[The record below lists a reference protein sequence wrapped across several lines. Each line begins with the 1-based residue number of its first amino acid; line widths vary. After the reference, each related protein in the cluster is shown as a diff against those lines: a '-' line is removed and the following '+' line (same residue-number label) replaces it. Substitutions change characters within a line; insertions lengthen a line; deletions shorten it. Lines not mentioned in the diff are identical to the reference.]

1 MKLFIVNLFF
11 FFSLMPFISPY
22 PLATDVQPVSV
33 LLGSLLIVWRFFER
47 RIFLDYFSICFII
60 ISFFSLFYSG
70 VDSENSFEPRY
81 RFGLIFAF
89 VTFLTTLYYFKFFS
103 PFVLKAA
110 IYLNFFG
117 IIWHFFSPGTF
128 EPFAENFIR
137 TIKGSAGGRGVTGFG
152 AEPSFNSITALVQLV
167 ISYYFWKSN
176 KISISNF
183 LTLFVL
189 CLLIILLTSSGTG
202 YLLTFFVFSVYFLS
216 QLSFKRIILLSILLP
231 IFFISFFNSSYSESR
246 GGQILKLVF
255 TNPSIILLDGSVSE
269 RLLAIEIGYRSLQLN
284 PIGKGGGSYEK
295 TANQVNDQF
304 NLVNKYEKLGICC
317 GRADGYLK
325 NTVSSFAR
333 YSIEL
338 GILFSLFLTYL
349 IYHCSHLKIY
359 SFISVSLAL
368 IMILV
373 SFSIIFPPIYLLLIS
388 SLYQKNMNYEEST

>member
-1 MKLFIVNLFF
+1 
-11 FFSLMPFISPY
+11 MPFISPY

-47 RIFLDYFSICFII
+47 RVFLDYFSICFII
-60 ISFFSLFYSG
+60 ISLFSLLYNG
-70 VDSENSFEPRY
+70 VDPDNSFEPRY

-89 VTFLTTLYYFKFFS
+89 VTFLTALYYFKFFS
-103 PFVLKAA
+103 PSVLKAA

-117 IIWHFFSPGTF
+117 IMWHLFSPGTF

-167 ISYYFWKSN
+167 LSFYFWKSN
-176 KISISNF
+176 KISTSSF
-183 LTLFVL
+183 FTLFIL

-202 YLLTFFVFSVYFLS
+202 YLLTFFVFLVYFLS
-216 QLSFKRIILLSILLP
+216 QLSFKRIILLAILFP
-231 IFFISFFNSSYSESR
+231 IFFISFLNSSYSESR
-246 GGQILKLVF
+246 GGQILKVIF

-269 RLLAIEIGYRSLQLN
+269 RLLAVEIGYRSLQMNL
-284 PIGKGGGSYEK
+284 IGNGGGSYEK
-295 TANQVNDQF
+295 SANQVNDKF

-317 GRADGYLK
+317 GRAKGYLK

-338 GILFSLFLTYL
+338 GFLFSLFLGYL
-349 IYHCSHLKIY
+349 IYHCSHFKLY